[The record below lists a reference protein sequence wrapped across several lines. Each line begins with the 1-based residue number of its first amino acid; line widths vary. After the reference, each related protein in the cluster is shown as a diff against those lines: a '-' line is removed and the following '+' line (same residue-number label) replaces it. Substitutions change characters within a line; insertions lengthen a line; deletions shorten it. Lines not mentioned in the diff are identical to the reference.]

1 MKDFWNQTLGWTKD
15 WKNRECLDT
24 RLGYLFSIGGPA
36 ATGLLTLFPM
46 KNSSMVTVIL
56 HATCSKALVKIKLN
70 TASEELRLHCYNVLS
85 WSNPGMVKKIWYIRD
100 NYITHGKY
108 NELQKWCL
116 SFSLMYK
123 DLSLS
128 EMMLYTQTKCSD
140 FLAGKMSRDHL
151 LFTGVIVVVISA
163 VYICEREDVV
173 PAKLN
178 VWLLS

>member
-1 MKDFWNQTLGWTKD
+1 
-15 WKNRECLDT
+15 
-24 RLGYLFSIGGPA
+24 
-36 ATGLLTLFPM
+36 
-46 KNSSMVTVIL
+46 
-56 HATCSKALVKIKLN
+56 
-70 TASEELRLHCYNVLS
+70 
-85 WSNPGMVKKIWYIRD
+85 
-100 NYITHGKY
+100 
-108 NELQKWCL
+108 
-116 SFSLMYK
+116 MYK

-178 VWLLS
+178 V